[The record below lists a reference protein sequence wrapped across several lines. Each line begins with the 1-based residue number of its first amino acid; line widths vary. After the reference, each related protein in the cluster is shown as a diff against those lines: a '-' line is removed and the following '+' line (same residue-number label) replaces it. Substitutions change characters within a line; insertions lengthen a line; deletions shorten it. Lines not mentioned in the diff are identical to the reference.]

1 MLREILIIFLIVLTS
16 YVFTIKS
23 KNKTLFDPQIMF
35 VILALTLI
43 VLFKALYYK
52 DINKKENFQNSEN
65 DVGSQ
70 IVKFIEGQKEVG
82 MDKSFNMMN
91 EQDKNQYM
99 SSMNNLISQVS
110 TLNQQISKINDDPT
124 LSVSDNLN
132 TNDRLSLE
140 SMQKM
145 QNFQIEYLQKQIEK
159 SKQMLQ
165 QQEIEEN
172 VNKYKPIKVYSSC
185 AVSSADGTFS
195 NDAVSN
201 NTSNM
206 SSLSGDQ
213 TQSISNM
220 LNTISQSNLNTQ
232 EQTQTQNVL
241 GSTLSNLLS
250 SLNGPTNFEI
260 N

>member
-1 MLREILIIFLIVLTS
+1 MLREILIIFLIVLAS

-43 VLFKALYYK
+43 VLFKVLYYK
-52 DINKKENFQNSEN
+52 DINKKENFQNTEN

-70 IVKFIEGQKEVG
+70 IVKFIEGQKEIG
-82 MDKSFNMMN
+82 MDKSFNMMS

-99 SSMNNLISQVS
+99 SSMNNLTSQVS
-110 TLNQQISKINDDPT
+110 TLNQQLAKINDDPT

-185 AVSSADGTFS
+185 AVSSADGAFS